1 MIKIDRSELLSSMLN
16 DSHDMIFIISVDD
29 GKIEYVNQ
37 TVIDNFGYT
46 LDEMNAMGI
55 DAFRIPKNHS
65 DTFSKYIQDLKEKS
79 YATEYTSILRK
90 NGKQFPIEA
99 KAKLI
104 HRNGLDYIFSILRD
118 ITEHVEAKEK
128 LENTNKNLESLL
140 LAKTDKLQKN
150 VAFLKSYKRAMDES
164 SIVSKSDL
172 DGSITYVNDKF
183 CEVTG
188 YTKEEVIGRPHSLVR
203 HPDTS
208 PEVFRELWRELRAK
222 RTWHGVLK
230 NRKKDGSYYWVDI
243 NILPIFDER
252 GEVLEYMAIR
262 HDITEL
268 VDQREVIEKIATTDT
283 LTNLG
288 NRYKLIQDI
297 ESSETP
303 SIALL
308 DIERFS
314 EINDLYGDSFGDV
327 LIQEVGATIEKLLQD
342 KEIKK
347 LYRLQAD
354 VFAILNIS
362 LSQTDFI
369 ENINEMIK
377 KIESLT
383 YEVDGE
389 EVMVQLA
396 SSISFEKDDLFIT
409 ADMALKSAKK
419 RKTSLIIYN
428 EELNLDAL
436 YENNIKWT
444 NKLRNAI
451 KSDNLVPYYQA
462 IVNNKTGKWEK
473 YESLV
478 RMIDEDGKIISPFF
492 FLEIAQRTKYYET
505 LTKTVI
511 KKSFDTFKD
520 SDKEISINLTIKDII
535 NPNIQHYLCDM
546 LESYNLDNRLVFE
559 IVESEGI
566 ENFDEVI
573 EFIDKVKTHNCK
585 IAIDDFGTGYSN
597 FNYLLKLRADYIKI
611 DGSLIKHLDTDK
623 NAMILV
629 KNIVG
634 FAQELGMMTIAEYV
648 ENSTIYEIVKEL
660 GIDYSQGYFF
670 SEPLEAPLF
679 ER

>member
-1 MIKIDRSELLSSMLN
+1 
-16 DSHDMIFIISVDD
+16 
-29 GKIEYVNQ
+29 
-37 TVIDNFGYT
+37 
-46 LDEMNAMGI
+46 
-55 DAFRIPKNHS
+55 
-65 DTFSKYIQDLKEKS
+65 
-79 YATEYTSILRK
+79 
-90 NGKQFPIEA
+90 
-99 KAKLI
+99 
-104 HRNGLDYIFSILRD
+104 
-118 ITEHVEAKEK
+118 
-128 LENTNKNLESLL
+128 LE
-140 LAKTDKLQKN
+140 
-150 VAFLKSYKRAMDES
+150 
-164 SIVSKSDL
+164 I
-172 DGSITYVNDKF
+172 
-183 CEVTG
+183 
-188 YTKEEVIGRPHSLVR
+188 
-203 HPDTS
+203 
-208 PEVFRELWRELRAK
+208 
-222 RTWHGVLK
+222 
-230 NRKKDGSYYWVDI
+230 
-243 NILPIFDER
+243 
-252 GEVLEYMAIR
+252 
-262 HDITEL
+262 
-268 VDQREVIEKIATTDT
+268 
-283 LTNLG
+283 
-288 NRYKLIQDI
+288 YKLIQDI

-520 SDKEISINLTIKDII
+520 SDKEFSINLTIKDII